1 MVLEVD
7 IDGWFVH
14 LFILI
19 FLWVDQMLCHVLL
32 TNLLISTFTMPVG
45 IIKSAG
51 YCMFEVQ
58 CDFRSM

>member
-14 LFILI
+14 LFIL
-19 FLWVDQMLCHVLL
+19 
-32 TNLLISTFTMPVG
+32 NLPLGRSNVVPCASHKSPDINLYNACG
-45 IIKSAG
+45 IINSDG
-51 YCMFEVQ
+51 CMFEVQ